1 MHYITCIGIGLVSIL
16 GLGLG
21 LVQIFRAAEAR
32 YRNPDGVKM
41 KVQISN
47 LVQIFYN
54 DHGRMPHLSTYVVT
68 LPKIEHI
75 LCLSGCS
82 PIPVVTF
89 R

>member
-1 MHYITCIGIGLVSIL
+1 MHYTCIGHGRVSEYL
-16 GLGLG
+16 RAR
-21 LVQIFRAAEAR
+21 VSTDFRAAEAR